1 MCTRRLEGRATAAWG
16 QRGLTLVELI
26 VAMVI
31 IAVAVGGV
39 LLAINQGAFAS
50 ADPLV
55 RKQALAIAE
64 SLLEEVESMPFTYCD
79 PDDAD
84 AATATSAIVGAGGC
98 RTTVEAMGAEA
109 GEGRGN
115 AGSPFDNVNDYN
127 NYQTPAAGITDIFG
141 APVAGLAA
149 YQASVRVADAGAP
162 FNAGEALRIVVTV
175 SGPANTTVT
184 LTGLR
189 ARYAPNP

>member
-1 MCTRRLEGRATAAWG
+1 MAARG
-16 QRGLTLVELI
+16 QRGLTLIELI

-50 ADPLV
+50 TDPLV

-64 SLLEEVESMPFTYCD
+64 SMLEEVESMPFTYCD
-79 PDDAD
+79 PDDPD
-84 AATATSAIVGAGGC
+84 AATATSATVGAGGC
-98 RTTVEAMGAEA
+98 RTTVEAMGPEP
-109 GEGRGN
+109 GESRGN
-115 AGSPFDNVNDYN
+115 ASQPFDNVNDYN
-127 NYQTPAAGITDIFG
+127 NYKTPAGGITDIFG

-149 YQASVRVADAGAP
+149 YQASVQVADAGAP
-162 FNAGEALRIVVTV
+162 FNAGAALRIVVTV
-175 SGPANTTVT
+175 TGPANTTVT

-189 ARYAPNP
+189 TRYAPNP